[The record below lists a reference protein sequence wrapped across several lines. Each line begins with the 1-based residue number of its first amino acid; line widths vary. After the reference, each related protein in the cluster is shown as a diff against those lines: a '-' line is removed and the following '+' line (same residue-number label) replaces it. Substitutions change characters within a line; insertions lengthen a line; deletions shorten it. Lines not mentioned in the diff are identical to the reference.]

1 MGFQIIPGLILSIGI
16 IKFAHSP
23 RWLVTQDR
31 EEEAF
36 NVLFKFR
43 NNDQTKA
50 RNELNEIIGE
60 VAEQRENE
68 LTKYSQLFNQRFRR
82 RMFLA
87 ILIQIFDQLTGIN
100 SIIYYSPII
109 FQQAKLINPNIKHG
123 ELLITAL
130 IGSVNFLS
138 TIPAVIFIDKLGR
151 RFILIVGSILMTIS
165 MILIGILMAS
175 CGEMKAS
182 QSFVVDGGASYAI
195 IVFVFV
201 FIIGFASSWGPIAW
215 IYCAEIFPISMRA
228 KATSITTGTHWIVN
242 CTIAFL
248 VPFILDSSYPYLIFF
263 FFGCFCI
270 LMGLSVYFF
279 YPETKGISLEEMDS
293 IFNSSKSSS
302 SSSLINHQSI

>member
-1 MGFQIIPGLILSIGI
+1 MIR
-16 IKFAHSP
+16 FAHSP

-36 NVLFKFR
+36 NVLLRFR
-43 NNDQTKA
+43 NNDQNKT
-50 RNELNEIIGE
+50 RIELNEIIGE

-68 LTKYSQLFNQRFRR
+68 LEKYSQLFNKRFRR
-82 RMFLA
+82 RIVLA
-87 ILIQIFDQLTGIN
+87 IFIQIFDQLTGIN

-109 FQQAKLINPNIKHG
+109 FQQAKLINKDHQ

-138 TIPAVIFIDKLGR
+138 TIPSVIFIDRFGR
-151 RFILIVGSILMTIS
+151 RFILILGSILMTIS

-175 CGEMKAS
+175 CGDMDK
-182 QSFVVDGGASYAI
+182 SFVVHVGASYGI
-195 IVFVFV
+195 IVFVFI

-215 IYCAEIFPISMRA
+215 IYCAEIFPISMRS
-228 KATSITTGTHWIVN
+228 KATSITTATHWIVN
-242 CTIAFL
+242 CTIAFC
-248 VPFILDSSYPYLIFF
+248 VPFILDSSYPYLLFF

-279 YPETKGISLEEMDS
+279 YPETKGNSLEEMDF
-293 IFNSSKSSS
+293 IFNSS
-302 SSSLINHQSI
+302 SSLMNNQSL